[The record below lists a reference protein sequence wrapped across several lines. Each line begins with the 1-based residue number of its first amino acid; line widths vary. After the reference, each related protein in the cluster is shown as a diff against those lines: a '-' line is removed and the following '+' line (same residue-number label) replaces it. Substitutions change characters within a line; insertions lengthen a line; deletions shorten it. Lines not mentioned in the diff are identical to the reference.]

1 MVQPIRP
8 PSNGFVR
15 AARKVYNP
23 VGFTKG
29 YNFVLWF
36 IFAGALLGFSLAR
49 MPYLNFYG
57 TFCPT
62 DGSGSSD
69 SGGAPGECWHYM
81 TKRHEEI
88 GIIMHLVTIIPASFL
103 AVFQF
108 VPVIRHKVLLFHR
121 INGYVVILLA
131 LVSTVGA
138 LMIAR
143 HAFGGGMETQIA
155 VGLMSILFVGSL
167 VMSYINVK
175 RLQIEEHRAWMLR
188 AWFYV
193 SCSPSSSCAD
203 LGIV

>member
-1 MVQPIRP
+1 MRH
-8 PSNGFVR
+8 
-15 AARKVYNP
+15 AR
-23 VGFTKG
+23 
-29 YNFVLWF
+29 
-36 IFAGALLGFSLAR
+36 LGIAV
-49 MPYLNFYG
+49 
-57 TFCPT
+57 
-62 DGSGSSD
+62 
-69 SGGAPGECWHYM
+69 
-81 TKRHEEI
+81 
-88 GIIMHLVTIIPASFL
+88 HLVPIIPASFL
-103 AVFQF
+103 AVFPF
-108 VPVIRHKVLLFHR
+108 VPVIRHKVLLLHR
-121 INGYVVILLA
+121 FNGYVVILLA

-175 RLQIEEHRAWMLR
+175 RFQIEEHRAWMLR